1 MTDLDMTSHFGD
13 ANTKHAQ
20 ALFNIARAEQGEGS
34 LSREAM
40 RSLTSLPLEL
50 GYSKPYSAL

>member
-1 MTDLDMTSHFGD
+1 MTDLNMTRQFGD
-13 ANTKHAQ
+13 ANPKHEQ
-20 ALFNIARAEQGEGS
+20 ALANIARAMQGEGN
-34 LSREAM
+34 LLKEAL